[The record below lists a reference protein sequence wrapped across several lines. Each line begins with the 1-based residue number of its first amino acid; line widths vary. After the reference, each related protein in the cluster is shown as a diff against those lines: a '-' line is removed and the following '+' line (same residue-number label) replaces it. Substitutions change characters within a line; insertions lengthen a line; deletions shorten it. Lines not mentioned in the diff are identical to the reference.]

1 MATREYPEIQL
12 RMDNLKKPTCLDC
25 ILRDYMIFDKDG
37 VKRAIRDVLRKRGHR
52 LGKDVC
58 WQCNIQ
64 REIVKPPALMA
75 PQKRNERQ
83 PKAHSVIE
91 ETSI

>member
-12 RMDNLKKPTCLDC
+12 RIDNLKKPTCLDC
-25 ILRDYMIFDKDG
+25 ILRDYKVFDKDG
-37 VKRAIRDVLRKRGHR
+37 VKRAIRDVLIKQGHR

-58 WQCNIQ
+58 WQCNLQ

-75 PQKRNERQ
+75 APKTKRKPTQGSQR
-83 PKAHSVIE
+83 H
-91 ETSI
+91 